1 MGYKMIEKD
10 LEDFEEFYTEK
21 INSIFSKVKRA
32 SKKILLDIRG
42 NLIEVKVCLDHFSEV
57 GKEKIDQ
64 KAQKSLKFFSER
76 IRREIDEVE
85 VPEEEISYDNIL
97 DLLNSIKKLFTNIN
111 EIARKSLP
119 KIQKDFQPQIKE
131 LNYITR
137 KLGKKQGILDE
148 FLRKKYTELKNA
160 EYLLKKLP
168 KIFTLK
174 NNIEHSKTDLEQF
187 EVELEERK
195 NTEEDLNKKLVEL
208 EKNNLFKELEI
219 GKDKLFQLQ
228 LKIND
233 EIGFKKALKKFKF
246 ELEKNTIHVPNVDLN
261 YLRDF
266 LKNPIGVLI
275 SERKDL
281 PKLTSLM
288 VQLRHALEENRLN
301 LKSDTKQKT
310 IDQINA
316 IFEEKLLQSN
326 IEKYLLFR
334 GEIKNIEGKIEVA
347 GLAKQLEDLKNKIS
361 SNAVKLDH
369 IENDHN
375 RKNKDYLRYLTALKS
390 DREEFQALVEEVLNE
405 SVKINIV
412 FAF

>member
-187 EVELEERK
+187 EVELEKRK

-361 SNAVKLDH
+361 SNAAKLEH